1 MDSPKLAKE
10 TDESLLVGKFSVQVG
25 VGNVGGGDDGNVVK
39 K

>member
-1 MDSPKLAKE
+1 MDLQKLARE
-10 TDESLLVGKFSVQVG
+10 TDESLLVGKFGVQVG